1 MKILI
6 LGATGDVG
14 QEAMREA
21 LLRGHQVTASA
32 RGLGR
37 IEGDHPNLTLAVL
50 DVLAEPQRLGELFRA
65 HDAVISAL
73 RPPSGQEEALVALT
87 QQVLNASR
95 SSGTPV
101 YITGGAATLRLG
113 DGSDHTVVSAPDF
126 LPQSVRP
133 IAEACVAQ
141 DALLES
147 ETIAQWTCLRPSA
160 MLLSEARTGRYGLRR
175 DELVRQADGQSRIS
189 FADFAVAML
198 DLVGLHPAP
207 HQRLT
212 AGW

>member
-1 MKILI
+1 MKVLI

-14 QEAMREA
+14 REAVREA
-21 LLRGHQVTASA
+21 LLRGHQVTACA
-32 RGLGR
+32 RKIGD
-37 IEGDHPNLTLAVL
+37 EGGQPNLKQVQL
-50 DVLAEPQRLGELFRA
+50 DVLAESRKLEELFRT

-73 RPPSGQEEALVALT
+73 RPAAGQEDVLVALT
-87 QQVLNASR
+87 DQVLSASKA
-95 SSGTPV
+95 SGTPV

-141 DALLES
+141 DALLVS
-147 ETIAQWTCLRPSA
+147 EKNANWTCLRPSA
-160 MLLSEARTGRYGLRR
+160 MLLPEARTGRYALGR
-175 DELVRQADGQSRIS
+175 DELVRQEDGQSRIS

-198 DLVGLHPAP
+198 DLVGLRPAP

>member
-1 MKILI
+1 MKVLI

-14 QEAMREA
+14 REAVREA
-21 LLRGHQVTASA
+21 LLRGHQVTACA
-32 RGLGR
+32 RKIGD
-37 IEGDHPNLTLAVL
+37 EGGQPNLKQVQL
-50 DVLAEPQRLGELFRA
+50 DVLAEPQKLEELFRA
-65 HDAVISAL
+65 HDAVISTL
-73 RPPSGQEEALVALT
+73 RPPSGQESVLVTLT
-87 QQVLNASR
+87 GQVLSASKA
-95 SSGTPV
+95 SGTPV

-141 DALLES
+141 DALLVS
-147 ETIAQWTCLRPSA
+147 EKSAHWTCLRPSA
-160 MLLSEARTGRYGLRR
+160 MLLPEVRTGRYALGR
-175 DELVRQADGQSRIS
+175 DELVRQEDGQSRIS

-198 DLVGLHPAP
+198 DLVGLRPAP